1 MMLTPD
7 GASDRAAS
15 AFALPGFRDVAG
27 SDGDGH
33 LVCRCRGAG
42 VFISAVFDR
51 TAGPKKILKFAVLAR
66 LYEALRGSKG
76 RK

>member
-1 MMLTPD
+1 MLTPD
-7 GASDRAAS
+7 GASDWATC
-15 AFALPGFRDVAG
+15 AFALLGFRDVAG
-27 SDGDGH
+27 SYGDGH

-51 TAGPKKILKFAVLAR
+51 TAAAKKILKFAGLAR